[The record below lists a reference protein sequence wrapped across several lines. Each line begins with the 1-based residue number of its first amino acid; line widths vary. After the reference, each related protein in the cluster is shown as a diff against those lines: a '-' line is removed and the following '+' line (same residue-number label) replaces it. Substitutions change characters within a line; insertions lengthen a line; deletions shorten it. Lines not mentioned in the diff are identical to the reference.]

1 MTSIDDGL
9 DSTFYCLASTTS
21 TVTVF
26 LLKRSLECKI
36 TVNMSWENANDP
48 PSKDEESSTPGI
60 ADVADYDLNSR
71 VVPVGLRAGLTSYG
85 DQHFSL
91 FLRKA
96 FIKALGYS
104 SDALSRSIVGVTNTY
119 SGFNPC
125 HGNVPQL
132 MEAVKRGVLLEGG
145 LGVDFPTITLHE
157 SFASPTSMLYRNLM
171 SMDTEEA
178 VNGLPAD
185 AWVGIGGQLS

>member
-1 MTSIDDGL
+1 MSIGDIVKSSG
-9 DSTFYCLASTTS
+9 
-21 TVTVF
+21 
-26 LLKRSLECKI
+26 
-36 TVNMSWENANDP
+36 P
-48 PSKDEESSTPGI
+48 PDAT
-60 ADVADYDLNSR
+60 DYDLDATIS
-71 VVPVGLRAGLTSYG
+71 PVGLRAGLTSYG
-85 DQHFSL
+85 DPHFSL

-104 SDALSRSIVGVTNTY
+104 SDSLSRAIVGMTNTY

-178 VNGLPAD
+178 VKGLPAD
-185 AWVGIGGQLS
+185 AWVGIGG